1 MPPYAGEGVN
11 MAMLDA
17 LELSR
22 CLVKEG
28 DVHAAIAE
36 YEREMRKRASA
47 TAAMTLE
54 QTEVLHSP
62 GAIQSMMAIVGQ
74 G

>member
-1 MPPYAGEGVN
+1 

-22 CLVKEG
+22 CLVKYE
-28 DVHAAIAE
+28 DVREAIAV
-36 YEREMRKRASA
+36 YEGEMRKRASA

-62 GAIQSMMAIVGQ
+62 DAIRSMMAIVG
-74 G
+74 GGL